1 MSSAMNSAKNTG
13 IDQGEGRPT
22 HTVGEVARLAGVT
35 VRTLHHYDEIGLLPP
50 SGRAANG
57 YRTYTDL
64 DVARLQRVLGWREL
78 GFDLEQVAA
87 LVATDGSPGAA
98 TDQLR
103 RQLEL
108 LLSRIERLQA
118 VAATVEKTLEAHE
131 MGINLTP
138 EEMLEV
144 FGDHDPTRH
153 AAEAEQR
160 WGDTDAFRE
169 SQRRAS
175 AYTKDDWLRIRHEGE
190 HLSESFAAAFRAG
203 LPVDSPEVAR
213 VATEHREHISRWF
226 YEVSPQM
233 HAALARMYVDDQRF
247 AATYDA
253 VEPGLA
259 RYTSEA
265 ILALY
270 PSESSESSESSG
282 S

>member
-1 MSSAMNSAKNTG
+1 MSSAVNTE
-13 IDQGEGRPT
+13 DGRPT
-22 HTVGEVARLAGVT
+22 YTVGEVASLAGVT

-57 YRTYTDL
+57 YRTYTDV

-98 TDQLR
+98 TEQLR
-103 RQLEL
+103 RQHEL
-108 LLSRIERLQA
+108 LLSRIHRLQS
-118 VAATVEKTLEAHE
+118 VAATVAKTLEAHE

-144 FGDHDPTRH
+144 FGDHDPTQH

-175 AYTKDDWLRIRHEGE
+175 TYTKDDWLRIRHEGD
-190 HLSESFAAAFRAG
+190 HLSEAFAAAFRAG
-203 LPVDSPEVAR
+203 RPAGSPEASR
-213 VATEHREHISRWF
+213 VATEHREHIARWF

-233 HAALARMYVDDQRF
+233 HAGLARMYVDDPRF
-247 AATYDA
+247 AATYDD

-259 RYTSEA
+259 RYVSEA

-270 PSESSESSESSG
+270 PSEADGSTESHGSSG

>member
-1 MSSAMNSAKNTG
+1 MSNAM
-13 IDQGEGRPT
+13 DEEGNLPT
-22 HTVGEVARLAGVT
+22 YTVGEVARLAGVT

-57 YRTYTDL
+57 YRTYTDV

-103 RQLEL
+103 RQHEL
-108 LLSRIERLQA
+108 LLSRIDRLRS
-118 VAATVEKTLEAHE
+118 VAATVAKTLEAHE

-138 EEMLEV
+138 EEMLDV
-144 FGDHDPTRH
+144 FGDHDPTEH

-175 AYTKDDWLRIRHEGE
+175 TYTKDDWLRIRHEGE
-190 HLSESFAAAFRAG
+190 HLSEAFAAAFRAG
-203 LPVDSPEVAR
+203 RPAGSPEAAR
-213 VATEHREHISRWF
+213 VAAEHREHITRWF
-226 YEVSPQM
+226 YELSPQM
-233 HAALARMYVDDQRF
+233 HAGLARMYVDDPRF
-247 AATYDA
+247 AATYDD

-259 RYTSEA
+259 RYVSDA

-270 PSESSESSESSG
+270 PSGTDDSASDGSTASHGSSG